1 MGKKAVCLAVMFN
14 HKFDKNLEKLD
25 RIYSG
30 RFPDVRY
37 IVPFY
42 EGSRKDVIPVYENS
56 WEFEGYIA
64 QAARQLE
71 GEKFSHYIFIADDL
85 ILNPGLDSS
94 NILSEIGIGENT
106 GYIKEVTALCDRPFG
121 WLPLHRTTR
130 LLDGVKNPNIR
141 RKFLENSSPVLELP
155 FGVEAARELPD
166 REKAITLFNE
176 KSLSMKEI
184 SAKNLRGLRGE
195 YIYRNAIESLL
206 YLAKKKIKGKF
217 FLKYPLAASYSDFII
232 VPSRSFRKFSHY
244 LGVFAAIGVFAE
256 VAIPTSL
263 ILTCGKIVSER
274 DLDWKGTEF
283 WGYEAINE
291 FSEKNG
297 YSLKTLY
304 SSFGEKQLY
313 VHPVKLSKWD
323 IEGI

>member
-1 MGKKAVCLAVMFN
+1 MDKKEVCLAILFN

-30 RFPDVRY
+30 RFRDVRY

-42 EGSRKDVIPVYENS
+42 EGNRKDVIPVYENS

-64 QAARQLE
+64 QAARSLE
-71 GEKFSHYIFIADDL
+71 DEKYSHYIFIADDL
-85 ILNPGLDSS
+85 ILNPRLNSS
-94 NILSEIGIGENT
+94 NILSELGIGEST
-106 GYIKEVTALCDRPFG
+106 AYIKELTALSEMSFG
-121 WLPLHRTTR
+121 WLPLLRTLR
-130 LLDGVKNPNIR
+130 LLDGFESPNL
-141 RKFLENSSPVLELP
+141 RKKHLEERSPQLELRK
-155 FGVEAARELPD
+155 GVKAVQELPD
-166 REKAITLFNE
+166 SETAAAIFAEKRIT
-176 KSLSMKEI
+176 MKEI

-195 YIYRNAIESLL
+195 YL
-206 YLAKKKIKGKF
+206 YDNVIQSTLFLTWKKIKGGF

-232 VPSRSFRKFSHY
+232 VPSSSFRKFCHY

-256 VAIPTSL
+256 IAIPTSL
-263 ILTCGKIVSER
+263 ILACGKIVSQR
-274 DLDWKGTEF
+274 DLDWKGTEL
-283 WGYEAINE
+283 WGSDEING

-297 YSLKTLY
+297 HSLKTLY
-304 SSFGEKQLY
+304 GSFGEKQLY